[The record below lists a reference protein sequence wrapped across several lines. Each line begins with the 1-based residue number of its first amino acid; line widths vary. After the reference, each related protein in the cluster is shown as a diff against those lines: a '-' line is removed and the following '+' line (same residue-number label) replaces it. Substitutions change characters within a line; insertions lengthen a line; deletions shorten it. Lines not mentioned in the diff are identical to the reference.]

1 MIKRVS
7 REPALSVCLF
17 FLTYLGLVQLRIKGK
32 SHQLNLVVYCIY
44 ELNDVNLNYVMVCKV
59 TCSCI
64 FS

>member
-1 MIKRVS
+1 MINRVS
-7 REPALSVCLF
+7 REHALSVCLF
-17 FLTYLGLVQLRIKGK
+17 FLTYLGLVRLRIKGK
-32 SHQLNLVVYCIY
+32 SHQLNLVVYCIH